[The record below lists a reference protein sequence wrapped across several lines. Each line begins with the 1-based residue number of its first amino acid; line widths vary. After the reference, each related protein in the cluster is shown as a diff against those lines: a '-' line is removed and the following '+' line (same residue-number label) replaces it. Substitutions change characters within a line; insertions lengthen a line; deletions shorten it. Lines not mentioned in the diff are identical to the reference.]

1 MPPDKDAQMK
11 SQKVATGALALAQ
24 ASWRRRWV
32 RWTLGTLASLFLV
45 FVLLGYFWLPGFAKH
60 KLETELSQV
69 LHRPVSV
76 ESIKVSPL
84 TLSATLK
91 GLRIAA
97 RAGDA
102 SAGAATAPSLF
113 KLEELYARLSLASLV
128 QRAPVIARLR
138 VVAPEAHL
146 ERDRQGRYS
155 VADLLDE
162 WFGPAKPRQTPPP
175 TDEAQTPRF
184 AVMNIEV
191 ERGQFEFID
200 HLKAAQHRI
209 SDIRLGVPFLAN
221 VASDEEVWVEPRF
234 AARVNGAP
242 FELAGQVLP
251 FAERRAA
258 ELSLRFTDFDLTRLV
273 EYSPL
278 PLRARLLSAKLDSD
292 LQLVFEQAGG
302 GSHAM
307 TLTGEV
313 ALKDVDLAAA
323 EGSQKTAARFLKL
336 PRLTVKLARADQTG
350 AFSIERV
357 EAQSP
362 EISLRRTKD
371 GKLDWSALVALPQE
385 TADTPAQSTEPSSA
399 TAAPATP
406 NGAPPSRPSMRIAEM
421 AVRAGK
427 LSFRDEATPLPFV
440 LEPFEIDAK
449 NIDLS
454 GATAFTLGAK
464 ATVNKKGALQIDG
477 TVAWAPLAT
486 ELRLDLREIDLVP
499 LQGWGTDR
507 FTGVLTR
514 GALTFAGD
522 FAARGAPV
530 AVSLAGKGRLA
541 DVNVL
546 DPSTAME
553 LLRWRRLEVNK
564 LAIDTAPLRVDL
576 AEVTLADFFARVV
589 LSAEG
594 RLNLADLYRSEE
606 YSAPATEGPATA
618 AVATKGAPA
627 AAAAAL
633 PVRVERIN
641 LAKGNINFTD
651 LFIKPNYRA
660 NVTDLAGTIGPLKAG
675 APGEVKV
682 NGAVDHSAP
691 LAITGR
697 LDPFGAALALDLEAH
712 AKGIDLPTFSPYS
725 GKYLGYAIDKGKLS
739 VDLEYHIENGELRAE
754 NKIFLDQLTFGQKI
768 ESPDALA
775 IPVTLA
781 VALLKNARGEIDLRL
796 PISGSLNDPEFR
808 IGAVIIQVFVNL
820 IVKAVTAP
828 FALLGNLFG
837 DGQDLSQV
845 EFEAGSAAL
854 APATEQRL
862 EALAKALADRPGL
875 KMDITGAADPEADA
889 AALRRG
895 SLDRR
900 LRALKLAEEAKK
912 GQAGGTLSEVQLSP
926 EDSAKYLALAFRA
939 QFPPAGASAQG
950 EQKTPPVPEMEQ
962 RLLAAETLGENEL
975 LDLASQRA
983 KAVESW
989 LLEKGQVTKERLFVL
1004 APKVEASSEPGKDG
1018 MKARFALK

>member
-1 MPPDKDAQMK
+1 MRP
-11 SQKVATGALALAQ
+11 KVAAVGALAFAQ
-24 ASWRRRWV
+24 ASFRRRWV
-32 RWTLGTLASLFLV
+32 RWTLGTLAGLFLV
-45 FVLLGYFWLPGFAKH
+45 LVLLGYFWLPGFAKDR
-60 KLETELSQV
+60 LETELSQL
-69 LHRPVSV
+69 LHRPVTV

-102 SAGAATAPSLF
+102 STGATAASPLF
-113 KLEELYARLSLASLV
+113 TLEELYARLSLASLV

-138 VVAPEAHL
+138 IVAPEAHL
-146 ERDRQGRYS
+146 ERDPQGRYS
-155 VADLLDE
+155 IADLLDE
-162 WFGPAKPRQTPPP
+162 WFGAAKPQQPSPPAG
-175 TDEAQTPRF
+175 EAQTPRF
-184 AVMNIEV
+184 AVTNIEV

-200 HLKAAQHRI
+200 HLKAAEHRI

-234 AARVNGAP
+234 SALVNGAP

-251 FAERRAA
+251 FAEKRAA
-258 ELSLRFTDFDLTRLV
+258 TLSLRFTDFDLTRLV

-292 LQLVFEQAGG
+292 LQLVFEQAG
-302 GSHAM
+302 ANPQAI
-307 TLTGEV
+307 TLAGEV

-323 EGSQKTAARFLKL
+323 EGPNQTAARFLKL
-336 PRLTVKLARADQTG
+336 PRLTVKLAHADQTG

-357 EAQSP
+357 EVQSP
-362 EISLRRTKD
+362 EMTLRRTKE

-385 TADTPAQSTEPSSA
+385 ATKTPALAEPSG
-399 TAAPATP
+399 APAAAAASTGTP
-406 NGAPPSRPSMRIAEM
+406 SSRPSMRIAEV
-421 AVRAGK
+421 AVLAGK

-440 LEPFEIDAK
+440 LEPFELNAK
-449 NIDLS
+449 DIDLS

-486 ELRLDLREIDLVP
+486 ALRLDLREVDLVP
-499 LQGWGTDR
+499 LQGWVSER
-507 FTGVLTR
+507 FAGVLTR

-530 AVSLAGKGRLA
+530 AVSLAGQGRLA
-541 DVNVL
+541 DINVL

-576 AEVTLADFFARVV
+576 AEVALVDFFARVV

-606 YSAPATEGPATA
+606 TSAPESAGPATPA
-618 AVATKGAPA
+618 AEAKAAPA
-627 AAAAAL
+627 AAGAAL
-633 PVRVERIN
+633 PVRVGRIS

-660 NVTDLAGTIGPLKAG
+660 NLTDLAGTIGPLKAG

-697 LDPFGAALALDLEAH
+697 FDPFGAALALDLEAH

-754 NKIFLDQLTFGQKI
+754 NRIFLDQLTFGQKI

-796 PISGSLNDPEFR
+796 PISGSLNDPEFH

-828 FALLGNLFG
+828 FALLGSLFG
-837 DGQDLSQV
+837 GGQDLSQV
-845 EFEAGSAAL
+845 DFAAGTAAL

-889 AALRRG
+889 AALRRLA
-895 SLDRR
+895 LDRR

-912 GQAGGTLSEVQLSP
+912 GQAGGALSEVQLSP
-926 EDSAKYLALAFRA
+926 EDFAKYLALVYRA
-939 QFPPAGASAQG
+939 QVPPAGASASASAEG
-950 EQKTPPVPEMEQ
+950 DKKAPPVPEMEQ
-962 RLLAAETLGENEL
+962 RLLAAETLGESEL
-975 LDLASQRA
+975 LELASQRA

-989 LLEKGQVTKERLFVL
+989 LLEKGQVNKERLFVL
-1004 APKVEASSEPGKDG
+1004 APKVEAASEPGKDG

>member
-1 MPPDKDAQMK
+1 MK
-11 SQKVATGALALAQ
+11 SQNVATGALALAR

-32 RWTLGTLASLFLV
+32 RWTLGTLASLFLAL
-45 FVLLGYFWLPGFAKH
+45 VLLGYFWLPGFAKN
-60 KLETELSQV
+60 KLETELSQL

-76 ESIKVSPL
+76 ASIKVSPL
-84 TLSATLK
+84 TLSGTLK

-97 RAGDA
+97 RAEDA
-102 SAGAATAPSLF
+102 SAGAASTPPLF
-113 KLEELYARLSLASLV
+113 TLEELYARLSLASLV

-138 VVAPEAHL
+138 IVAPEARI
-146 ERDRQGRYS
+146 ERDHQGRYS
-155 VADLLDE
+155 IADLLDE
-162 WFGPAKPRQTPPP
+162 WFGAAMPQQPPP
-175 TDEAQTPRF
+175 PAGEAQTPRF
-184 AVMNIEV
+184 AVTNIEV
-191 ERGQFEFID
+191 ERGRFEFID
-200 HLKAAQHRI
+200 HLKAAEHRI

-221 VASDEEVWVEPRF
+221 ITSDEEVWVEPRF
-234 AARVNGAP
+234 AALVNGAP
-242 FELAGQVLP
+242 FELTGQVLP
-251 FAERRAA
+251 FAEKRAA
-258 ELSLRFTDFDLTRLV
+258 TLSLRFTDFDLTRLV

-302 GSHAM
+302 SPPAI
-307 TLTGEV
+307 TLAGEV

-323 EGSQKTAARFLKL
+323 EGPAKTAARLLKL

-350 AFSIERV
+350 AFNIERV
-357 EAQSP
+357 EVQSP
-362 EISLRRTKD
+362 EIALRRTKE

-385 TADTPAQSTEPSSA
+385 AANAPAQSAEPSGA
-399 TAAPATP
+399 PAAPAAST
-406 NGAPPSRPSMRIAEM
+406 GTSPSRPSMRIAEV
-421 AVRAGK
+421 AVLAGK

-440 LEPFEIDAK
+440 LEPFELNAM

-464 ATVNKKGALQIDG
+464 ATVNKKGALQVDG

-486 ELRLDLREIDLVP
+486 ALRLDLREVDLVP
-499 LQGWGTDR
+499 LQGWVSER
-507 FTGVLTR
+507 FAGVLTR

-530 AVSLAGKGRLA
+530 AVSLAGQGKLA
-541 DVNVL
+541 DINVL

-564 LAIDTAPLRVDL
+564 LAIDTTPLRVDL
-576 AEVTLADFFARVV
+576 GEVALADFFARVV
-589 LSAEG
+589 LSADG
-594 RLNLADLYRSEE
+594 RLNLADLYRAEEARAPTSEGLPP
-606 YSAPATEGPATA
+606 PASENKAAT
-618 AVATKGAPA
+618 
-627 AAAAAL
+627 AAAAL
-633 PVRVERIN
+633 PIRVGRIS

-660 NVTDLAGTIGPLKAG
+660 NLTDLAGTIGPLKAG

-712 AKGIDLPTFSPYS
+712 AKGIDMPTFSPYS

-808 IGAVIIQVFVNL
+808 LGAVIIQVFVNL

-828 FALLGNLFG
+828 FALLGSLFG
-837 DGQDLSQV
+837 GGQDLSQV
-845 EFEAGSAAL
+845 DFAAGTAAL

-875 KMDITGAADPEADA
+875 KMDITGGADPEADA
-889 AALRRG
+889 AALRRLA
-895 SLDRR
+895 LDRR
-900 LRALKLAEEAKK
+900 LRALKLAEAAKK
-912 GQAGGTLSEVQLSP
+912 GQAGGSLSEVQLSA
-926 EDSAKYLALAFRA
+926 EDYATYLALAYRA
-939 QFPPAGASAQG
+939 QVPPAGAGTESDK
-950 EQKTPPVPEMEQ
+950 KTPPGPEMEQ
-962 RLLAAETLGENEL
+962 RLLAAQALGENEL

-983 KAVESW
+983 KAVENW
-989 LLEKGQVTKERLFVL
+989 LLEKGHVSKERLFVL
-1004 APKVEASSEPGKDG
+1004 APKVEAATEPGKDG